1 MKGSTV
7 PKSTSRR
14 KAKKARKV
22 VLIDDEPFAMKY
34 YIKALEWKDLEVDVI
49 RSANKA
55 CQYFSQ
61 PREDVMSI
69 ILDIMMPP
77 GRFGA
82 KKTDEGMLTGV
93 FLMSHIVGLQVDIRG
108 KSVPIAVLTNAAT
121 PAVIAKL
128 HEEAE
133 ALESHEQFRI
143 WPKMD
148 TSPFAF
154 ADQFF

>member
-1 MKGSTV
+1 
-7 PKSTSRR
+7 
-14 KAKKARKV
+14 

-34 YIKALEWKDLEVDVI
+34 YIKALELDNFEVDVV
-49 RSANKA
+49 RSVAKA
-55 CQYFSQ
+55 CAYFS
-61 PREDVMSI
+61 RRRDDLDSI

-77 GRFGA
+77 GKFGS

-93 FLMSHIVGLQVDIRG
+93 FLLSHIVGLQLSMRG
-108 KSVPIAVLTNAAT
+108 KSVPVGILTNYAT

-128 HEEAE
+128 HEEAQN
-133 ALESHEQFRI
+133 LDRHEQFRI

-154 ADQFF
+154 VDQFSRWLDALRA